1 MFQAAPHPKCK
12 QNISCRSYSY
22 PKFLFI
28 FTESQNF
35 LISLPLDVNYQT
47 HEHVKLPDEYTYTSQ
62 VAFFRGKTA
71 YKTQLAGLNVCN
83 DWQI

>member
-47 HEHVKLPDEYTYTSQ
+47 HEHVKLPEYTYTSQ
-62 VAFFRGKTA
+62 VSFFDGKQIPSAA
-71 YKTQLAGLNVCN
+71 YKTQLAGLNICN
-83 DWQI
+83 A